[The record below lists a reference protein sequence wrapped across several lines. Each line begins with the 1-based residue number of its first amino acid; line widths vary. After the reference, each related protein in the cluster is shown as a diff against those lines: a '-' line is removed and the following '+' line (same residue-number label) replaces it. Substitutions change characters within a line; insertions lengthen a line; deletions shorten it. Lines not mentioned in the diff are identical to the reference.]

1 MLVKSIYPLLDA
13 TLYPA
18 RGQQHPLSVKMLSF
32 TWMQPYTPHGD
43 SNEFCAELAWKTM
56 RCNLI
61 PRTGTATPSPGCNLI
76 PRTGDATLYPARGQQ
91 LHDPVVPIEAVEDA
105 TLYPAR
111 GQQPVRINGD
121 TGQAVDATLYPARG
135 QQQLRAR
142 GMVTM
147 PRVDATLY
155 PARGQQ
161 QYTPPFELVF
171 LSRMQP
177 YTPHGDSNMVQHG
190 RPAGGK
196 QMQPY
201 TPHGDSNER
210 IAEQKNKS
218 VAMQPYTP
226 HGDSNLQFLSGRFD
240 IGQDAALYPSRGQ

>member
-1 MLVKSIYPLLDA
+1 MHVGILKNYFVAMQPYTPHGDSNSEVQLFYPTSIRDA

-18 RGQQHPLSVKMLSF
+18 RGQQPCHRYAKAPAL
-32 TWMQPYTPHGD
+32 
-43 SNEFCAELAWKTM
+43 
-56 RCNLI
+56 R
-61 PRTGTATPSPGCNLI
+61 R
-76 PRTGDATLYPARGQQ
+76 DATLYPARGQQ